1 MSRDKRSKSPRPRNP
16 AELAAEI
23 ARIGGLDAPALKA
36 LWPAWYG
43 KASPGSPPARAPAR
57 MQRTTLALALAH
69 RMQCDLL
76 GGVSKASSRTLDAVA
91 AQEFGETSARPSV
104 PPPRRLKAGSKLVR
118 EWHGVVHEVA
128 VVEDGFA
135 WNGAR
140 HRSLSAIARAITG
153 TRWNGLVFFG
163 LKSAGSSKVR
173 AAAISQKSA
182 EPVDG

>member
-69 RMQCDLL
+69 RMQSEVL
-76 GGVSKASSRTLDAVA
+76 GGVSKESARTLDAVA
-91 AQEFGETSARPSV
+91 AQEFGETSARPSA
-104 PPPRRLKAGSKLVR
+104 PPRRLKPGTRLVR
-118 EWHGVVHEVA
+118 EWRGVVHEVA
-128 VVEDGFA
+128 VVEGGFA

-163 LKSAGSSKVR
+163 LKSAGSSKAR
-173 AAAISQKSA
+173 AAAVSKKSA